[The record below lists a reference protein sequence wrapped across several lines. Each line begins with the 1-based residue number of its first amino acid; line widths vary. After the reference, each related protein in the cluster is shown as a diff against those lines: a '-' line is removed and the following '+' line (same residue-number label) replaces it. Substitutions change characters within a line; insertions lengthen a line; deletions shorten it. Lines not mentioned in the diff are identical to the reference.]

1 MTGGTSPTPASDAAL
16 AAALCA
22 IDAHGLGGVML
33 HARAGPAR
41 DRWLSLFKDLLPAE
55 TPMRRL
61 PIHVAEGRLLGGLDL
76 AATLSTGRPVAE
88 RGLLAEADG
97 GILIATMAERMS
109 ATIAAHLA
117 AALDLCQ
124 ILVERDGFTLRAPAR
139 IGIVALDESIDADEA
154 PPAALRERLA
164 LCVDLEGISAQDLD
178 SPATPAAVLA
188 ARAYLPAVRI
198 SDETI
203 ASLCAAGLALG
214 IASVRAAM
222 LATRV
227 ARAAAALAG
236 RDEVAEDDIG
246 VAARLVLA
254 PRATMLPTPEP
265 DQSEAESDQAEP
277 DSSQEGV
284 SEQPQ
289 PLDPGRPLDDR
300 VLAAAAAAI
309 PPDLLA
315 RLRLQPLGRPAP
327 SAAGR
332 AGALQK
338 STQRGRSAGIRRADP
353 RGGARLNVVETLR
366 AAAPWQRVRR
376 AANDASQRVQVRCE
390 DLRVTRRKKHAETV
404 TIFAVDA
411 SGSAALHRL
420 AEAKGAVEMLLAE
433 CYVRRD
439 KVALIAFR
447 GSVAETLLPPTRSL
461 VRARRCLADLPGG
474 GGTPLATAIDAVTA
488 LSDAV
493 RRKGQTPVVVLLTDG
508 RANVTRD
515 GRSGRPQAE
524 ADALAAGR
532 RARVA
537 GVSALLVDTS
547 PNANPA
553 AERLAAEIGAQYLPL
568 PYADAAAISRSV
580 QAVTLRPRAR

>member
-1 MTGGTSPTPASDAAL
+1 L

-41 DRWLSLFKDLLPAE
+41 DRWLSLFKDLLSAE

-61 PIHVAEGRLLGGLDL
+61 PIHAAEGRLLGGLDL
-76 AATLSTGRPVAE
+76 AATLNAGRPVAE
-88 RGLLAEADG
+88 RGLLAESDG
-97 GILIATMAERMS
+97 GILIAAMAERMS
-109 ATIAAHLA
+109 ATIAAHLS
-117 AALDLCQ
+117 AALDLGE

-139 IGIVALDESIDADEA
+139 IGIVALDESIEADEA

-164 LCVDLEGISAQDLD
+164 LCVDLEDVAAQELE
-178 SPATPAAVLA
+178 SPATRAAVLA
-188 ARAYLPAVRI
+188 ARAHLPAIRI
-198 SDETI
+198 SDENV

-214 IASVRAAM
+214 IDSVRAAM
-222 LATRV
+222 LAMSV

-236 RDEVAEDDIG
+236 RQEVAEEDIG

-254 PRATMLPTPEP
+254 PRATMLPMSAPE
-265 DQSEAESDQAEP
+265 QSYAESDQAEP
-277 DSSQEGV
+277 DASPERAEQE
-284 SEQPQ
+284 SETPQ
-289 PLDPGRPLDDR
+289 PFDPDQPLDDR
-300 VLAAAAAAI
+300 VLAAATAAI
-309 PPDLLA
+309 PAGLLA

-327 SAAGR
+327 GAAGR
-332 AGALQK
+332 AGALQR
-338 STQRGRSAGIRRADP
+338 STQRGRPAGIRRADP

-366 AAAPWQRVRR
+366 AAAPWQGVRR
-376 AANDASQRVQVRCE
+376 HGDDATQRVQVRRE

-439 KVALIAFR
+439 QVALIAFR

-461 VRARRCLADLPGG
+461 LRARRCLADLPGG

-515 GRSGRPQAE
+515 GRGGRPQAE

-568 PYADAAAISRSV
+568 PHADAAAISRSV